1 MSMTPSSEHDQPLKV
16 GYILKMFPRLSET
29 FILNEIL
36 ELERQGVEVE
46 VFSLMAPGDGRFHGS
61 LSELKLTIEY
71 VLREKPESYWD
82 KISNF
87 PPGIVPSMER
97 WQLAVDFLREHSIP
111 KELDMLLRA
120 VYIGAEAR
128 TRGVQHFHAHF
139 ATISTRM
146 AALVN
151 LLYDI
156 PFSFTCHAKDIFR
169 ETVNRNLFRELTDHS
184 AFAITVSDFNRQ
196 YILDHTPG
204 IDAAKVISDEG
215 LAAVILLSAFSQQ
228 DLIKE
233 ASNAGVL
240 AYLVKPFQRSDLVP
254 SIELALGRFEEISGL
269 KQEAVMLRESLETRK
284 LVDRAKGLLIDNY
297 GLKESDAYRYLQK
310 KAMEDRTTMKAV
322 AEDILADTSRVDSG
336 SFEKVDKKL

>member
-1 MSMTPSSEHDQPLKV
+1 MAKTIRVVIAEDEAIIRLDLKESLEAE
-16 GYILKMFPRLSET
+16 GYAVIGET
-29 FILNEIL
+29 GRGDEAIDLVRML
-36 ELERQGVEVE
+36 EPDL
-46 VFSLMAPGDGRFHGS
+46 
-61 LSELKLTIEY
+61 I
-71 VLREKPESYWD
+71 
-82 KISNF
+82 
-87 PPGIVPSMER
+87 
-97 WQLAVDFLREHSIP
+97 
-111 KELDMLLRA
+111 
-120 VYIGAEAR
+120 
-128 TRGVQHFHAHF
+128 
-139 ATISTRM
+139 
-146 AALVN
+146 
-151 LLYDI
+151 
-156 PFSFTCHAKDIFR
+156 
-169 ETVNRNLFRELTDHS
+169 
-184 AFAITVSDFNRQ
+184 
-196 YILDHTPG
+196 ILDIKMPGMNG

>member
-1 MSMTPSSEHDQPLKV
+1 MTKPIRVVIAEDEAIIRLDLKESLEAE
-16 GYILKMFPRLSET
+16 GYAVIGET
-29 FILNEIL
+29 GRGDEAIDLVRML
-36 ELERQGVEVE
+36 EPDL
-46 VFSLMAPGDGRFHGS
+46 
-61 LSELKLTIEY
+61 I
-71 VLREKPESYWD
+71 
-82 KISNF
+82 
-87 PPGIVPSMER
+87 
-97 WQLAVDFLREHSIP
+97 
-111 KELDMLLRA
+111 
-120 VYIGAEAR
+120 
-128 TRGVQHFHAHF
+128 
-139 ATISTRM
+139 
-146 AALVN
+146 
-151 LLYDI
+151 
-156 PFSFTCHAKDIFR
+156 
-169 ETVNRNLFRELTDHS
+169 
-184 AFAITVSDFNRQ
+184 
-196 YILDHTPG
+196 ILDIKMPGMNG

-322 AEDILADTSRVDSG
+322 AEDILADTLRVDSSSLG
-336 SFEKVDKKL
+336 KVDKKL

>member
-1 MSMTPSSEHDQPLKV
+1 M
-16 GYILKMFPRLSET
+16 
-29 FILNEIL
+29 
-36 ELERQGVEVE
+36 
-46 VFSLMAPGDGRFHGS
+46 PGM
-61 LSELKLTIEY
+61 
-71 VLREKPESYWD
+71 
-82 KISNF
+82 N
-87 PPGIVPSMER
+87 
-97 WQLAVDFLREHSIP
+97 
-111 KELDMLLRA
+111 
-120 VYIGAEAR
+120 
-128 TRGVQHFHAHF
+128 
-139 ATISTRM
+139 
-146 AALVN
+146 
-151 LLYDI
+151 
-156 PFSFTCHAKDIFR
+156 
-169 ETVNRNLFRELTDHS
+169 
-184 AFAITVSDFNRQ
+184 
-196 YILDHTPG
+196 G

>member
-1 MSMTPSSEHDQPLKV
+1 MTKPIRVVIAEDEAIIRLDLKESLEAE
-16 GYILKMFPRLSET
+16 GYAVIGET
-29 FILNEIL
+29 GRGDEAIDLVRML
-36 ELERQGVEVE
+36 EPDL
-46 VFSLMAPGDGRFHGS
+46 
-61 LSELKLTIEY
+61 I
-71 VLREKPESYWD
+71 
-82 KISNF
+82 
-87 PPGIVPSMER
+87 
-97 WQLAVDFLREHSIP
+97 
-111 KELDMLLRA
+111 
-120 VYIGAEAR
+120 
-128 TRGVQHFHAHF
+128 
-139 ATISTRM
+139 
-146 AALVN
+146 
-151 LLYDI
+151 
-156 PFSFTCHAKDIFR
+156 
-169 ETVNRNLFRELTDHS
+169 
-184 AFAITVSDFNRQ
+184 
-196 YILDHTPG
+196 ILDIKMPGMNG

-269 KQEAVMLRESLETRK
+269 RQEAVMLRESLETRK